1 LAKKASTSK
10 KSASRKTGASGRAG
24 AKKATAR
31 AGKKTGSGE
40 AKPAKKAAAR
50 KAAGQKT
57 AKKSTGPAKS
67 SRKVAKKKAG
77 AKASKQ
83 TTKKA
88 TGKATSKAAP
98 SKKAGKKKATK
109 AASKKS
115 ASKGA
120 GGKAAPKKDV
130 AKKPEPKKASG
141 KSAPKSKAGESK
153 AGGPKGSG
161 GRAPAPDADGKGGR
175 KGITIVTKKP
185 VRRPQPPKGRPSVPA
200 LTGSILGMG
209 LGSGRPLIP
218 SGGARPA
225 SASGGEGEG
234 QTKAKSPFTKRQLD
248 RYREI
253 LLQKRRELLGDID
266 SMENE
271 ALKSES
277 GSLSHLPQHMAEH
290 GSEMYDQSLSL
301 DLAAADRTLLREI
314 DAALDRIAEK
324 TYGVCEMTGKPI
336 SKERLA
342 ELPWARYSIEA
353 AREMERR
360 GR

>member
-1 LAKKASTSK
+1 MAKKASTSK

-31 AGKKTGSGE
+31 AGKKTGTGE
-40 AKPAKKAAAR
+40 AKPAKKAGAR
-50 KAAGQKT
+50 KATGRKA
-57 AKKSTGPAKS
+57 AKKSAGPPKS
-67 SRKVAKKKAG
+67 ARKAMKKAGTEASKKTKKKA
-77 AKASKQ
+77 AKKAASK
-83 TTKKA
+83 A
-88 TGKATSKAAP
+88 TP

-130 AKKPEPKKASG
+130 AKKPEPKKAPG
-141 KSAPKSKAGESK
+141 KSAPKAKAVKSK
-153 AGGPKGSG
+153 AGGPKGSEG
-161 GRAPAPDADGKGGR
+161 KAPASGTDGKGGR

-218 SGGARPA
+218 SGGARPV

-234 QTKAKSPFTKRQLD
+234 QTKVKSPFTKRQLD

-266 SMENE
+266 SMESE